1 MKHERW
7 ILALFAQG
15 IFSCA
20 PLEVYTPENSP
31 EYMTVKY
38 TPLYRR
44 GPQQPGDP
52 DMLEKQTLVRLLTRE
67 YGFSRVQLTDGRT
80 GYVATDDIRL
90 APPPGRAVG
99 ERELFPERASE
110 RFGELA
116 PPLPEPDLAMPVA
129 EIPQKNETE
138 EVKPPQ

>member
-7 ILALFAQG
+7 ILALLAQG
-15 IFSCA
+15 VFSCA

-31 EYMTVKY
+31 EYMTVKL
-38 TPLYRR
+38 TPWYRR

-52 DMLEKQTLVRLLTRE
+52 DMLKKQTFVRLVTKE
-67 YGFSRVQLTDGRT
+67 YGFSRVQLADGRT

-99 ERELFPERASE
+99 ERELFPERLVE
-110 RFGELA
+110 PA

-129 EIPQKNETE
+129 EIPQKNQTE

>member
-1 MKHERW
+1 MKHEQW
-7 ILALFAQG
+7 ILALLTLG
-15 IFSCA
+15 LFSCTTA
-20 PLEVYTPENSP
+20 EVYTPENSP

-52 DMLEKQTLVRLLTRE
+52 DMLEQQTLVRLVTKE
-67 YGFSRVQLTDGRT
+67 YGFSRVQLADGRS

-90 APPPGRAVG
+90 APPSGRAVG
-99 ERELFPERASE
+99 ERELFPERLVEA
-110 RFGELA
+110 A

-129 EIPQKNETE
+129 EIPQKNQTE